1 MPGAYV
7 TIASM
12 FRPSMLLALVACAT
26 LASAHTPSQDLFDEI
41 YARGRGVETSLK
53 TVTARFTETTT
64 TAMVSKPIVSHGTL
78 AVIRP
83 DRIVLRY
90 SEPEAHVVLIDG
102 AQMTFAWPSR
112 GITQKSDIGAA
123 RKRVDKY
130 FVDKNPA
137 ELRRTFRIATVTA
150 TDPPNTWHITMT
162 PTRSQISQGLAKLHL
177 WIDRSTMLLAA
188 MRMDFPNGDSKL
200 MSFENVQVNGT
211 VDPKLFSIDA
221 ATESAPVAR
230 SYSAR

>member
-1 MPGAYV
+1 M
-7 TIASM
+7 M
-12 FRPSMLLALVACAT
+12 FRPSALIVLVAACLLTA
-26 LASAHTPSQDLFDEI
+26 ASAPTRDLFDEI
-41 YARGRGVETSLK
+41 YARSRGVEASLK

-64 TAMVSKPIVSHGTL
+64 TAMLSKPIVSHGTL

-102 AQMTFAWPSR
+102 AQMSFAWPSR
-112 GITQKSDIGAA
+112 GIIQKSDIGAA

-130 FVDKNPA
+130 FLDKNPD
-137 ELRRTFRIATVTA
+137 ELRHAFNIVTVTS
-150 TDPPNTWHITMT
+150 TDPANTWHITMT
-162 PTRSQISQGLAKLHL
+162 PTRSQIRQGLSRLHL
-177 WIDRSTMLLAA
+177 WIDRTSMLLTA
-188 MRMDFPNGDSKL
+188 MKMDFPNGDAKL

-221 ATESAPVAR
+221 VTESLPVAR